1 MKKKLI
7 IFGVSVVVVIFIA
20 AKYLNPAA
28 QETGAELI
36 TKAERGEFLVEVT
49 STGELSAQR
58 SLKIMGP
65 ASARDYGIRNITI
78 QRLVEEGTQ
87 VKEGEFVAQL
97 DPGELY
103 DKIQQ
108 EKEQLDGEY
117 AEYDNAR
124 IDTAL
129 TLRGERDK
137 LTNLDYQIEE
147 KKLQVEQSVYEP
159 PATITKYKNELRKLR
174 VDKERALENYQ
185 LQIRKAEAKM
195 IEQTADL
202 NTRKTRYESMQS
214 LLEDFTIYAPQ
225 SGMVIYTKSGMG
237 GERIEEG
244 SQISPWSPE
253 VAELP
258 DLSRMISTT
267 FINEVDIR
275 KIKVGQPVDI
285 GLDAFPEKKLT
296 GNVNRVARVG
306 QQNPNSDAKVFEV
319 VIAVNERDDELRPAM
334 TTSNVI
340 QTQKLEDVVYVP
352 LECLHVFNDSINYV
366 IRKNGSLQEVKL
378 GINNSEAAV
387 IEMGIEEG
395 DELYLSVPEGIEGKS
410 PKLIPELNGTRQ
422 QKLQQVDPENPIEN
436 AEWLMPNGE
445 PMSPQMIERLKERG
459 ITDPSQAQEMM
470 KRFGGGQRQGG
481 ATRGGARGG
490 ASRSGQPNQ

>member
-7 IFGVSVVVVIFIA
+7 IFGIAVVAVIIIA
-20 AKYLNPAA
+20 VKFLNPSK
-28 QETGAELI
+28 EESGTELF

-65 ASARDYGIRNITI
+65 SSARDYGIRNITI

-97 DPGELY
+97 DPSELY
-103 DKIQQ
+103 EKIQA
-108 EKEQLDGEY
+108 EKEQLDGEI

-129 TLRGERDK
+129 TLRSERDK

-159 PATITKYKNELRKLR
+159 PATVTKYKNELRKLG
-174 VDKERALENYQ
+174 VDKDRALENYQ

-202 NTRKTRYESMQS
+202 NRRRARYESMQK
-214 LLEDFTIYAPQ
+214 LLDDFTIYAPQ
-225 SGMVIYTKSGMG
+225 SGMVIYTRSGMG
-237 GERIEEG
+237 GNRIEEG
-244 SQISPWSPE
+244 SQISPWSPD

-267 FINEVDIR
+267 YINEVDIR
-275 KIKVGQPVDI
+275 KIAVGQPVDI
-285 GLDAFPEKKLT
+285 GLDAFPDKKLT
-296 GNVNRVARVG
+296 GRVNRVARVG

-340 QTQKLEDVVYVP
+340 QTQKLEDVVHVP
-352 LECLHVFNDSINYV
+352 LECLHVYNDSINYV
-366 IRKNGSLQEVKL
+366 IKRNGTLQEVKL

-387 IEMGIEEG
+387 IEMGVEEG
-395 DELYLSVPEGIEGKS
+395 EELYLSVPEGIDRKE
-410 PKLIPELNGTRQ
+410 PKLIPELNGKRQ
-422 QKLQQVDPENPIEN
+422 DKLEKANPENPIEES
-436 AEWLMPNGE
+436 EWLMPNGE
-445 PMSPQMIERLKERG
+445 PMSPAMIQRLKDRG
-459 ITDPSQAQEMM
+459 ITDPSQVQEMM
-470 KRFGGGQRQGG
+470 KRFGGGQSGTKS
-481 ATRGGARGG
+481 ATG
-490 ASRSGQPNQ
+490 ASRGGVSISGTPNQ

>member
-7 IFGVSVVVVIFIA
+7 IFGIAVVAIIIVAVRF
-20 AKYLNPAA
+20 LNPSEEEA
-28 QETGAELI
+28 GAELF

-65 ASARDYGIRNITI
+65 SSARDYNIRNITI

-97 DPGELY
+97 DPSELY
-103 DKIQQ
+103 EKIQA
-108 EKEQLDGEY
+108 EKEQLDGEI
-117 AEYDNAR
+117 AEFDNAR

-129 TLRGERDK
+129 TLRSERDK

-147 KKLQVEQSVYEP
+147 KKLQVEQSIYEP
-159 PATITKYKNELRKLR
+159 PATVTKYKNELRKLY

-202 NTRKTRYESMQS
+202 NRRKGRYESMQK
-214 LLEDFTIYAPQ
+214 LLGEFTIYAPQ

-237 GERIEEG
+237 GNRIEEG

-267 FINEVDIR
+267 YINEVDIR
-275 KIKVGQPVDI
+275 KISVGQSVDI
-285 GLDAFPEKKLT
+285 GLDAFPDKKLS

-340 QTQKLEDVVYVP
+340 QTKKLEDVVHVP
-352 LECLHVFNDSINYV
+352 LECLHVYNDSINYV
-366 IRKNGSLQEVKL
+366 IKKNGTLQEVKL
-378 GINNSEAAV
+378 GINNSEAVV
-387 IEMGIEEG
+387 IEMGVEEG
-395 DELYLSVPEGIEGKS
+395 DELYLSVPESIDGKE

-422 QKLQQVDPENPIEN
+422 QKLEQADPENPLKDG
-436 AEWLMPNGE
+436 EWLMPNGE
-445 PMSPQMIERLKERG
+445 PMSPEMIQRLKDRG
-459 ITDPSQAQEMM
+459 ITDPTQAQEMM
-470 KRFGGGQRQGG
+470 KRFGGGQGG
-481 ATRGGARGG
+481 ATRGSATRSG